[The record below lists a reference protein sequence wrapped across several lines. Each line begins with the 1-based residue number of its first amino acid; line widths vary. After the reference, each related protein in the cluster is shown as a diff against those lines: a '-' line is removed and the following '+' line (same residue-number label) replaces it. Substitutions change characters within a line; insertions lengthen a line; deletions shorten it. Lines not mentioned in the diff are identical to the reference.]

1 MNLSREI
8 TLLTWSAPAWAWLLL
23 AAGLALTGG
32 ALVAHLLRMIG
43 DERAAELE
51 LEQYRAELYG
61 CACGDPGDLTRQHDE
76 MGCTL
81 SIYELLADDERWR
94 YDLAEIHADE
104 RAIDAWLKAGC
115 PADHVP
121 YALTRYAVAA

>member
-1 MNLSREI
+1 MFSREI
-8 TLLTWSAPAWAWLLL
+8 TLLTWTAPAWTWLL
-23 AAGLALTGG
+23 GVLALLCVAV
-32 ALVAHLLRMIG
+32 ALIVHWARIVG

-94 YDLAEIHADE
+94 FDLAEIHADE
-104 RAIDAWLKAGC
+104 RAIDAWLAAGC